1 MITDLDAD
9 YSSEIMENNIH
20 RKADLPQHLHLMQ
33 ERGVV
38 LPRELHTGL
47 AHKVQ
52 LFQTCPGHPHP
63 RLLSRV
69 YVNITE
75 LALLS

>member
-33 ERGVV
+33 EKGVV
-38 LPRELHTGL
+38 LPRGLHTGL
-47 AHKVQ
+47 VAQSPAV
-52 LFQTCPGHPHP
+52 PN
-63 RLLSRV
+63 LSRAP
-69 YVNITE
+69 T
-75 LALLS
+75 S